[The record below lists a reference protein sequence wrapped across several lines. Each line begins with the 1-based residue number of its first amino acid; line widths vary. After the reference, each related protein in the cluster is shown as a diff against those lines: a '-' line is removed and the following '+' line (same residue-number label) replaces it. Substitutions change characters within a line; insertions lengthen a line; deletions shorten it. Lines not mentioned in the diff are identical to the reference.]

1 MRWPRKPRTAPRAG
15 MFQASQVGCP
25 TRSHSGACALAV
37 AHGAS
42 HPPSM
47 ALAARAT
54 KPHPLGRPSFPSSP
68 CNDLESRRS
77 SNLPTLESVVS
88 HSRHAIGKAR
98 APSAPRRAAEA
109 HGLVNANFSSERAPR
124 RTHEPRPFE
133 APEPRGQDGVKPMTR
148 VDHCGAHCATPAAA
162 VEQTATPTA
171 ATSCTATAA
180 GTVSPGAWAIGV
192 ALSFA
197 GRGAAADRN
206 GRGAPSNSGRWGV
219 TRFQKVGA
227 SIDAGW
233 SPWAPW
239 ELCVR
244 RGSARS
250 PQTPNPSDDCTR
262 LTATTSALAGCPGW
276 GGCAAARRA
285 GSPARASPPCRTTLY
300 KHQNLAN

>member
-1 MRWPRKPRTAPRAG
+1 MGHPTWLAWNIPARGAVRGLRGQRNSICAPAVHPAALPGSRSVFIFRAPARLLSPPWGMQTPHAQRAG
-15 MFQASQVGCP
+15 
-25 TRSHSGACALAV
+25 H
-37 AHGAS
+37 HAS

-68 CNDLESRRS
+68 CNYLESRRS
-77 SNLPTLESVVS
+77 SALPTLESVVS

-206 GRGAPSNSGRWGV
+206 GRGPPSNLERWGGSHV
-219 TRFQKVGA
+219 SKGT
-227 SIDAGW
+227 W
-233 SPWAPW
+233 
-239 ELCVR
+239 R
-244 RGSARS
+244 R
-250 PQTPNPSDDCTR
+250 
-262 LTATTSALAGCPGW
+262 
-276 GGCAAARRA
+276 
-285 GSPARASPPCRTTLY
+285 
-300 KHQNLAN
+300 

>member
-1 MRWPRKPRTAPRAG
+1 MQWRMAPVTRPPWHLPPGPPNRNLFAAPPPLVLKFTTKRVRVAKIKRLAEPRECGLSHTSRHWQSKGAIRSPPR
-15 MFQASQVGCP
+15 
-25 TRSHSGACALAV
+25 
-37 AHGAS
+37 
-42 HPPSM
+42 
-47 ALAARAT
+47 
-54 KPHPLGRPSFPSSP
+54 
-68 CNDLESRRS
+68 SRR
-77 SNLPTLESVVS
+77 
-88 HSRHAIGKAR
+88 AR
-98 APSAPRRAAEA
+98 
-109 HGLVNANFSSERAPR
+109 LVNANFSGELAPR
-124 RTHEPRPFE
+124 RTHDHRRFE
-133 APEPRGQDGVKPMTR
+133 APEPRGQDCVKPMTR